1 MSRKR
6 ASRRHIVKGLTPL
19 EERFCAEYVVD
30 FDGTA
35 ALKRAGSSAKW
46 LSQQAYE
53 MLRKPHIATRIQEL
67 IVGQNEKALV
77 NKQWVMNELVLVYRS
92 AMAGATAGKGN
103 SAERATALRAL
114 EKLGQHVDVNAFRA
128 QVGIGNPDGSAFDLS
143 GLSDGELD
151 NLESILSKV
160 ALSGGDSSGESPT
173 QH

>member
-30 FDGTA
+30 FNGTE

-46 LSQQAYE
+46 VAQQAYE
-53 MLRKPHIATRIQEL
+53 MLRKPHIAQRIQAL

-92 AMAGATAGKGN
+92 AMAGANVGKGN

-114 EKLGQHVDVNAFRA
+114 EKLGQHVDVNAFR
-128 QVGIGNPDGSAFDLS
+128 QQIGLGNPDGSAFDLS
-143 GLSDGELD
+143 GLNDDELD
-151 NLESILSKV
+151 SLETILSKV
-160 ALSGGDSSGESPT
+160 ALTGGDSSGESPT
-173 QH
+173 IN